1 MIRASLFA
9 LAAAPLALFASNP
22 AFAEAQPAAQTAAA
36 TTTAPTA
43 KGPALWKV
51 ADADTTIYLFGTVHV
66 LPKEI
71 EWYDATIAKAL
82 EGSDILVTEIPMD
95 ASSEAAMQ
103 QLTMTKGMLPA
114 GTTLRSLLTAEQTVQ
129 YTAALAKLGAPPE
142 AFDPLK
148 PWLAALT
155 FTIVPLMQSGYDP
168 NSGVE
173 KVLLSKVG
181 DKPRGAL
188 ETAEFQLGIFD
199 GMPQDAQVTMMM
211 EAATGMDKAKPML
224 DRMVAEWAKG
234 DADQLA
240 AVMNEGMDDP
250 KVAEALLY
258 SRNANWAE
266 WIDTRLDQ
274 PGTVFIAV
282 GAGHLAGAKSVQDV
296 LAQKGIEVTRVK

>member
-1 MIRASLFA
+1 MKRASLFA
-9 LAAAPLALFASNP
+9 LAAAPIALFASNP
-22 AFAEAQPAAQTAAA
+22 AFAEAQPSAQTAAA
-36 TTTAPTA
+36 TTTAAPA

-95 ASSEAAMQ
+95 SSSEAAMQ

-114 GTTLRSLLTAEQTVQ
+114 GTTLRSLLTAEQTTQ

-181 DKPRGAL
+181 DKPKGAL

-199 GMPQDAQVTMMM
+199 GMAQ
-211 EAATGMDKAKPML
+211 
-224 DRMVAEWAKG
+224 
-234 DADQLA
+234 
-240 AVMNEGMDDP
+240 
-250 KVAEALLY
+250 
-258 SRNANWAE
+258 
-266 WIDTRLDQ
+266 
-274 PGTVFIAV
+274 
-282 GAGHLAGAKSVQDV
+282 
-296 LAQKGIEVTRVK
+296 